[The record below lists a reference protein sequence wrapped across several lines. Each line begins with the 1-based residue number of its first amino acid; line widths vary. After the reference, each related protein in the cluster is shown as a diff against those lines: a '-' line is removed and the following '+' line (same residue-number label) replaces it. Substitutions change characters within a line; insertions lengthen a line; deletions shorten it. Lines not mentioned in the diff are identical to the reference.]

1 MNKVHDIDK
10 DNISI
15 MKARFKEEGFFV
27 VRNLLTL
34 EEVEQVKKQ
43 LTELVKL
50 WPDRLP
56 EDIKPMVDLDPKLTN
71 GQTKFSS
78 LEETELKVRR
88 FFRMSVHDEYFRNL
102 ALHPNMVNI
111 CNATIGEDVKLLQSM
126 AICKPP
132 GSAIKRWHQ
141 DNAYFQ
147 LSPNDVMAF
156 WIAIDPAEVENGC
169 MHVVPKSHKEGISPH
184 GIPTD
189 IELPKGQEHSFYGL
203 LDIPS
208 KENWVAIECQ
218 PGDALVF
225 HGEMKHFTPPNMTNS
240 RRRALQF
247 HYASSH
253 CVPTTPQF
261 WYYRKGEMLVSG
273 KEFGGNCI

>member
-88 FFRMSVHDEYFRNL
+88 FF
-102 ALHPNMVNI
+102 
-111 CNATIGEDVKLLQSM
+111 
-126 AICKPP
+126 
-132 GSAIKRWHQ
+132 
-141 DNAYFQ
+141 
-147 LSPNDVMAF
+147 
-156 WIAIDPAEVENGC
+156 
-169 MHVVPKSHKEGISPH
+169 
-184 GIPTD
+184 
-189 IELPKGQEHSFYGL
+189 
-203 LDIPS
+203 
-208 KENWVAIECQ
+208 
-218 PGDALVF
+218 
-225 HGEMKHFTPPNMTNS
+225 
-240 RRRALQF
+240 
-247 HYASSH
+247 
-253 CVPTTPQF
+253 
-261 WYYRKGEMLVSG
+261 
-273 KEFGGNCI
+273 